1 MLNARKGG
9 YSPCCQTRKEMVES
23 PCILV
28 IYKLTCDKMCNST
41 PLSVQFTKDIIFK
54 IELECS
60 IQQLAPRTMF
70 LFSLTTPES

>member
-28 IYKLTCDKMCNST
+28 IYKLTCDKICAIQPPCVYNLQKTLSLKLNWNAQFNS
-41 PLSVQFTKDIIFK
+41 
-54 IELECS
+54 
-60 IQQLAPRTMF
+60 
-70 LFSLTTPES
+70 